1 MMAPLIE
8 AHRGDSANAPENTLA
23 AFERAVSLGVEW
35 IELDVHP
42 AKDGTLMVIHDDTVD
57 RTTDGSGAVRGL
69 TVDELRC
76 LDAGAKFSPA
86 FKGERIPQLVEV
98 LEMVAPGAV
107 RLNVEIKS
115 SPRGL
120 DVPLAVAKLF
130 RRFGKQRDYVVSSF
144 DLRALLDVR
153 AIAPEIALA
162 LIGDGPE
169 ILAHAGCHR
178 LPWIH
183 GSHATVTREIV
194 LGAHSLAISVNVWTV
209 DDPGTLPFW
218 KSVGADKVCTNCPAL
233 LLDGR
238 RQIPATDP
246 GSGCR
251 TAGFIAG
258 GKVLFVC
265 GRNRRRSPTAEQ
277 IFKDDPR
284 MCVRSAGT
292 SESSKRRITEKDL
305 AWADLVLVMEPK
317 YAARIRSLFD
327 PDSVPPMRSLDIPDD
342 YEYMDPELVEL
353 LKAAVE
359 HELSQ
364 TP

>member
-1 MMAPLIE
+1 MTPLIE
-8 AHRGDSANAPENTLA
+8 AHRGDSSNAPENTLA
-23 AFERAVSLGVEW
+23 AFERAVRLGVEW

-42 AKDGTLMVIHDDTVD
+42 AQDGTLMVIHDDTVD
-57 RTTDGSGAVRGL
+57 RTTDGSGAVCGL
-69 TVDELRC
+69 SVDELRC
-76 LDAGAKFSPA
+76 LDAGAKFSRA
-86 FKGERIPQLVEV
+86 FTGEKIPRLIDV
-98 LEMVAPGAV
+98 LDMLAPVAT

-115 SPRGL
+115 SPPGL
-120 DVPLAVAKLF
+120 DAPLSMATLL

-153 AIAPEIALA
+153 AIAPELALA

-169 ILAHAGCHR
+169 ILMQAGRHH

-183 GSHATVTREIV
+183 GSHTTVTREIV
-194 LGAHSLAISVNVWTV
+194 AQAHSQAISVNVWTV
-209 DDPGTLPFW
+209 DDLRTLPFW
-218 KSVGADKVCTNCPAL
+218 KSVGVDKVCTNRPAL
-233 LLDGR
+233 MLGGR
-238 RQIPATDP
+238 RQIPA
-246 GSGCR
+246 
-251 TAGFIAG
+251 AGE
-258 GKVLFVC
+258 KVLFVC

-305 AWADLVLVMEPK
+305 SWADLVLVMEPK
-317 YAARIRSLFD
+317 YAARIRSLFN
-327 PDSVPPMRSLDIPDD
+327 PESLPPIRSLDIPDD
-342 YEYMDPELVEL
+342 YDYMDAELIEL

-359 HELSQ
+359 HELSH